1 MECMVYNFG
10 NSVIKQWLQKCGG
23 GGVTMY
29 INMVVFDIFET
40 TWLQVGFTWNGLHTL
55 VRPS

>member
-23 GGVTMY
+23 VTMY
-29 INMVVFDIFET
+29 INMVVFDNFET
-40 TWLQVGFTWNGLHTL
+40 ILLQVGVTWKGLHTL